1 MVIVQEHK
9 DNFDSVV
16 PLPDSMLLSVCNL
29 KIPNQPLGLTQSL
42 YLENEKTETESGDS
56 GKETTLLVVQENV
69 EQPNSPSLNS
79 NSSSLCIQTAEND
92 RASSSSLSS
101 SKSSAKTQPSPSQ
114 STSSSSSSSTTSS
127 TKPTSPV
134 KEPLGSIQ
142 HISTR
147 LTPCLPNTKSP
158 MCSTNETTLPSV
170 QERIEQFQQISRQ
183 QQQRQ
188 QFAAQLNSPKQPTD
202 SPKHRF
208 PLSTSNTPQHRIANS
223 INSVSTTNTPSQLRN
238 NNNNNNHNPIRP
250 ISASNTPQ
258 QRIESPRLQSILN
271 QLNNLNNNSS
281 NRSVQSTYAAIT
293 RTPIKSALKKDK
305 EPIARLRGLQIR
317 NIDYTDEDDS
327 SSEEENSLVA
337 HATMSPVSMSSL
349 QAKLQRIDSLS
360 RFLKDRPRMQD
371 LVDSNILPA
380 STGTQRKVEREKIE
394 ITLDRKLSL
403 RPTPSELEQRNILHT
418 LSQEEMKKQI
428 EDTKNMLVRK
438 LSYRPTIQELR
449 DKCIIRF
456 YDYIE
461 VSEVEDYDRRADK
474 PWTRLTPRDKA
485 MIRNE
490 LNLYKSTEM
499 EVHEESRHLIRF
511 HKP

>member
-1 MVIVQEHK
+1 
-9 DNFDSVV
+9 
-16 PLPDSMLLSVCNL
+16 
-29 KIPNQPLGLTQSL
+29 
-42 YLENEKTETESGDS
+42 
-56 GKETTLLVVQENV
+56 
-69 EQPNSPSLNS
+69 
-79 NSSSLCIQTAEND
+79 
-92 RASSSSLSS
+92 
-101 SKSSAKTQPSPSQ
+101 
-114 STSSSSSSSTTSS
+114 
-127 TKPTSPV
+127 
-134 KEPLGSIQ
+134 
-142 HISTR
+142 
-147 LTPCLPNTKSP
+147 
-158 MCSTNETTLPSV
+158 
-170 QERIEQFQQISRQ
+170 
-183 QQQRQ
+183 
-188 QFAAQLNSPKQPTD
+188 
-202 SPKHRF
+202 
-208 PLSTSNTPQHRIANS
+208 
-223 INSVSTTNTPSQLRN
+223 
-238 NNNNNNHNPIRP
+238 
-250 ISASNTPQ
+250 
-258 QRIESPRLQSILN
+258 
-271 QLNNLNNNSS
+271 
-281 NRSVQSTYAAIT
+281 
-293 RTPIKSALKKDK
+293 
-305 EPIARLRGLQIR
+305 
-317 NIDYTDEDDS
+317 
-327 SSEEENSLVA
+327 
-337 HATMSPVSMSSL
+337 
-349 QAKLQRIDSLS
+349 
-360 RFLKDRPRMQD
+360 MQD